1 MTFAISRLFMFFIS
15 KELMFSKAAAVAM
28 SKAELLEEVA
38 GSLNR
43 GLAIHDAKLSHLADR
58 NLRLAP

>member
-1 MTFAISRLFMFFIS
+1 MFFIS